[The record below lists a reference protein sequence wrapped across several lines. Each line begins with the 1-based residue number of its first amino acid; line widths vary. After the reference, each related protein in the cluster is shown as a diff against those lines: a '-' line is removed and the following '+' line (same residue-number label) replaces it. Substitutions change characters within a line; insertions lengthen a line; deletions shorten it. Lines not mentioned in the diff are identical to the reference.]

1 MEKIKQQILNRTLH
15 KKEMQFFTTK
25 SEDTKERKDL
35 VEDIVRL
42 IILGAI
48 PTSYN
53 LYGEVIR
60 TLEKLESDLIFS
72 LEGYRDEFFRY
83 LNSILDGESKEIRN
97 NSYNA
102 LINAISWVS

>member
-25 SEDTKERKDL
+25 REDTKERKDL

-48 PTSYN
+48 PTDYN
-53 LYGEVIR
+53 MYGEVIR
-60 TLEKLESDLIFS
+60 TLEKWESDRIFS

-83 LNSILDGESKEIRN
+83 LNSILDGDSQIIRDN
-97 NSYNA
+97 NYVGLLA
-102 LINAISWVS
+102 TLAWQK

>member
-48 PTSYN
+48 PTDYN
-53 LYGEVIR
+53 MYGEVIR
-60 TLEKLESDLIFS
+60 TLEKIESDLIFS

-97 NSYNA
+97 NFYNA